1 MINTTAK
8 VRVFINGSD
17 YTDYLVEGSISD
29 DSAYTSNIITSTG
42 TLKLAGS
49 SSVLDF
55 NKTTFPVG
63 SNVTIYVTL
72 SNGSMSPLPRG
83 NLLVLSSE
91 VDIKEPSI
99 TFELGCSLN
108 YLSAREANYEDEI
121 EDLIQTF
128 IPQNVKKSFVVEEFD
143 ISTLNNLLD
152 ISGLVI
158 FQDAYGTIQSVDKFG
173 SDGLGAAVAS
183 AKLVSFDKHS
193 TIDVDSIGGAIEEL
207 PSAVIAQANTE
218 IDVESDGSTG
228 VNTGNQS
235 VNGFCSICH
244 FGDDKNNKNT

>member
-72 SNGSMSPLPRG
+72 SNGSMSPLPI
-83 NLLVLSSE
+83 LSKD
-91 VDIKEPSI
+91 VPYAA
-99 TFELGCSLN
+99 LN
-108 YLSAREANYEDEI
+108 
-121 EDLIQTF
+121 
-128 IPQNVKKSFVVEEFD
+128 
-143 ISTLNNLLD
+143 
-152 ISGLVI
+152 
-158 FQDAYGTIQSVDKFG
+158 
-173 SDGLGAAVAS
+173 GA
-183 AKLVSFDKHS
+183 
-193 TIDVDSIGGAIEEL
+193 
-207 PSAVIAQANTE
+207 
-218 IDVESDGSTG
+218 
-228 VNTGNQS
+228 
-235 VNGFCSICH
+235 
-244 FGDDKNNKNT
+244 